1 MKPTDHRTDLF
12 GEKTLTALILQAS
25 GKVPD
30 ADLHAA
36 WTGLVKRYED
46 AVRVCLR
53 NKLRH
58 RTDIEADA
66 RDFFTYLYATKILP
80 KYERSQG
87 SFRRY
92 IQGVIDRYA
101 RNLTR
106 SGGRRRPQELEDEA
120 LPMEGLSS
128 RDFELE
134 EERAWAEVVLA
145 QALRRLREEKP
156 RQAEI
161 LASVYGLGRETPLE
175 RDELAQRLGLKL
187 NALNV
192 DLHRGRERLAALIR
206 EELSSLCSSPEEFE
220 IEQRC
225 LVQRLLDAHADLV
238 SVGRAAE
245 VPASPSTARKADRG
259 RAAKRGR
266 ST

>member
-1 MKPTDHRTDLF
+1 VKPADPRTDLF
-12 GEKTLTALILQAS
+12 GEKTLTALILRAA

-36 WTGLVKRYED
+36 WSDLVRRYEE

-53 NKLRH
+53 NKLR
-58 RTDIEADA
+58 RRPDVEADA
-66 RDFFTYLYATKILP
+66 REFFTYLYAAKVLP

-106 SGGRRRPQELEDEA
+106 SSGRRRPEELDAED
-120 LPMEGLSS
+120 S
-128 RDFELE
+128 RESTSPQDFELE
-134 EERAWAEVVLA
+134 EERAWAEAVLG
-145 QALRRLREEKP
+145 QALRRLQAEKP

-161 LASVYGLGRETPLE
+161 LARAYGLGGGPPAE
-175 RDELAQRLGLKL
+175 RDALARSLGLKT

-192 DLHRGRERLAALIR
+192 DLHRGRERLAQLIR
-206 EELSSLCSSPEEFE
+206 EELSSLCASPEAFE
-220 IEQRC
+220 VEERC

-238 SVGRAAE
+238 NVAGGGGAGESE
-245 VPASPSTARKADRG
+245 
-259 RAAKRGR
+259 R
-266 ST
+266 SRTS